1 VGIQGLFIRHFPD
14 DPELAEYSRL
24 SRLPARQ
31 KQPRALLQG
40 RQMLENDVNE
50 ADARLLEDADR
61 GLVGLAPLVE
71 PVAPAGVQALHDP
84 RRSPEILVKR

>member
-1 VGIQGLFIRHFPD
+1 
-14 DPELAEYSRL
+14 
-24 SRLPARQ
+24 
-31 KQPRALLQG
+31 
-40 RQMLENDVNE
+40 MLENDVNE
-50 ADARLLEDADR
+50 ADARLLDR